1 MTFETDINKDLERR
15 DFTINALAYNPVT
28 NEFVDNHGSLN
39 DLKRGVIKCIG
50 EPKKRFEEDTLRIFR
65 AFRFLSQLDF
75 EFDKETKQAIK
86 IVAPSFQLPSM
97 ERIRHEL
104 EKIMMSPSPSKTFLL
119 LREYGVLKRLSNEL
133 TKISKEQ
140 IMTCDSSEKDIRWAV
155 LFKNIDY
162 KTVCKTL

>member
-1 MTFETDINKDLERR
+1 
-15 DFTINALAYNPVT
+15 
-28 NEFVDNHGSLN
+28 
-39 DLKRGVIKCIG
+39 
-50 EPKKRFEEDTLRIFR
+50 
-65 AFRFLSQLDF
+65 
-75 EFDKETKQAIK
+75 
-86 IVAPSFQLPSM
+86 M

-162 KTVCKTL
+162 KTVCKTLRFGRKQSRYIQALIQSNCDKRKAFATVKELNIDSKDLIEIGFKGVSLGRIQRILLAHILDYPEENTAEHLIQIAKKEVSYEN